1 MKRFNLGDT
10 VYLMTDN
17 KIAKGEITYVKTIE
31 RKREG
36 DSYPREGFELTNDPT
51 FGLKEV
57 KTTYSVSICQGQ
69 MVHFDIPDDVLF
81 PTMEELLETLKT
93 KSI

>member
-17 KIAKGEITYVKTIE
+17 KIAKGEITYVQTIE
-31 RKREG
+31 RKRKG
-36 DSYPREGFELTNDPT
+36 DSYPSEGFELTNDPT

-57 KTTYSVSICQGQ
+57 KTTYSVSIYQGQ
-69 MVHFDIPDDVLF
+69 IVKFDIPDDVLF

-93 KSI
+93 TSI